1 MQPTQRVY
9 NRLKE
14 FEGLMLTRYQDAAG
28 VDTIGYGHT
37 AYAKN
42 FDTITEDQ
50 AIDLLKS
57 DVQKFT
63 ALVNNYRKTRKY
75 ILNQNQ
81 FDALVLFTYNLGSI
95 SKNSF
100 LDKAI
105 RSGDEKAAALQMLR
119 YVYSNGQ
126 RLRGLEERRK
136 YEAKLFVTPY
146 IDFTKILLVAGL
158 LL

>member
-9 NRLKE
+9 NRIKS
-14 FEGLMLTRYQDAAG
+14 FEGLVLSRYQDAAG

-37 AYAKN
+37 ETANQYQQ
-42 FDTITEDQ
+42 ITEDF
-50 AIDLLKS
+50 ANDLLEL
-57 DVQKFT
+57 DVAKFSR
-63 ALVNNYRKTRKY
+63 LVNSYRKNRKY
-75 ILNQNQ
+75 VLNQNQ

-95 SKNSF
+95 EKNSF

-105 RSGDEKAAALQMLR
+105 RSGDPKAAALQILR

-126 RLRGLEERRK
+126 RLKGLEERRQ
-136 YEAKLFVTPY
+136 YEAKLFLTPY
-146 IDFTKILLVAGL
+146 IDVLKILLVAKL

>member
-14 FEGLMLTRYQDAAG
+14 FEGLMLTRYVDAAG

-37 AYAKN
+37 ATAKN
-42 FDTITEDQ
+42 FVTITEQ
-50 AIDLLKS
+50 KANDLLKN
-57 DVQKFT
+57 DVAKFT
-63 ALVNNYRKTRKY
+63 ALVNSYRKNRKY
-75 ILNQNQ
+75 VLNQNQ
-81 FDALVLFTYNLGSI
+81 FDALVLFTYNIGSI
-95 SKNSF
+95 SKNSN

-105 RSGDEKAAALQMLR
+105 RSGDPKAAALQMLR

-126 RLRGLEERRK
+126 RLRGLEERRQ

-146 IDFTKILLVAGL
+146 YDLTKILLIAGL